1 MVRISHLA
9 AGLGLS
15 TAAANAFSIPGPDEN
30 GVQVAMGFI
39 PEEGFSVQGGPVVTA
54 ETTLYETT
62 ALRAMGDLVAEP
74 SNHTDTEVGRRQIW
88 GGDDRVDWTNSD
100 YPYSAI
106 GRLTWS
112 NGIICT
118 GTLVG
123 PRHMITARHC
133 TPQPG
138 EAISVRFSPFFY
150 DGETRFSG
158 SQIIF
163 LIFPEQQVTRY
174 IYTSNREG
182 ECNYG
187 EDWAVHILQDRIGEQ
202 RGWFGA
208 RTMSAEWLN
217 RNIFYNFGYPV
228 DRNNGQRPIRSGGG
242 TLVRMGGCSAD
253 SPTRANIDVWG
264 GQSGGPLWEYPGTG
278 DRLIMGT
285 LFGYGTEYSTFATGQ
300 AMVNAIIQAR
310 TDYP

>member
-1 MVRISHLA
+1 MVQISRLA
-9 AGLGLS
+9 AGLSLG
-15 TAAANAFSIPGPDEN
+15 AAANAFSIPGPDEN
-30 GVQVAMGFI
+30 GVQVAMGI
-39 PEEGFSVQGGPVVTA
+39 VPEEAFQITGVAVA
-54 ETTLYETT
+54 ETTLYDT
-62 ALRAMGDLVAEP
+62 ATLRAMGELIAEP
-74 SNHTDTEVGRRQIW
+74 SNHTEPELGRRQIW

-133 TPQPG
+133 TPKPG
-138 EAISVRFSPFFY
+138 ENFSVRFSPFFF
-150 DGETRFSG
+150 DGETRFAG
-158 SQIIF
+158 SQ
-163 LIFPEQQVTRY
+163 VVRY
-174 IYTSNREG
+174 IYGGNREG

-208 RTMSAEWLN
+208 RAMTSEWLN

-228 DRNNGQRPIRSGGG
+228 DRNNGQRPIRSGGN
-242 TLVRMGGCSAD
+242 TLVNMGGCGSD
-253 SPTRANIDVWG
+253 TPTRANIDVWG

-285 LFGYGTEYSTFATGQ
+285 LFGYDARYSIFATGQ